1 MYGKRGESNN
11 KIFHQKFDFPNMYES
26 KTHDTTQNNL
36 LIKNFRNL
44 TLLGK
49 QQLRKAGIHFLPETS
64 QENLHTLNENRGG
77 VLPDMVYIGM
87 LGPKG

>member
-1 MYGKRGESNN
+1 
-11 KIFHQKFDFPNMYES
+11 MYES
-26 KTHDTTQNNL
+26 KTHDTTQNNF

-49 QQLRKAGIHFLPETS
+49 QQLGKAGIHFLPETS
-64 QENLHTLNENRGG
+64 QENLHTLNENRG